1 MWFRVKRLERLARQ
15 AGRDKSYRAV
25 VWQRFGKNPLA
36 RWALRVLYVL
46 IFIALTAD
54 FLANEKPLYCRVDGQ
69 THFPVLRQYLVDLG
83 LAEWEA
89 RFVNNDWKDLAYES
103 VIWAPIPYSARTIDR
118 RNMNFRDPFGEQ
130 NVPSLHFR
138 HWLGTDQIGRDVA
151 AGMIAGTRT
160 AMLVGIIA
168 MAIASLIGIV
178 LGALAGFFGDDRL
191 RLSRIV
197 LFLNLLG
204 LTAGLFYGFVVRG
217 YNIAEGTFG
226 LEILK
231 SLGILALCLAVANL
245 LAFPLRRLAWLGATV
260 RLPIDLLV
268 MRSIEIINSIPGLLL
283 ILSVV
288 AVIEDSNILHVMVII
303 GLIGWTGIAR
313 FTRAEMLRIRNLEYI
328 EAAQALGLKRRRI
341 ILRHALPNAV
351 TPVLITIAFGVAGA
365 ILTEATLTF
374 LSIGVAAEQVT
385 WGSLLNLARS
395 NASAWWL
402 AIFPGFAIFIS
413 VTVFNLIGEGLT
425 DALEARE

>member
-1 MWFRVKRLERLARQ
+1 MWFRGKRLERLARQ
-15 AGRDKSYRAV
+15 AGRDKSYRAI
-25 VWQRFGKNPLA
+25 VWRRFGKNPLA
-36 RWALRVLYVL
+36 RWALRMLYVL

-69 THFPVLRQYLVDLG
+69 TQFPVLRQYLVDLG

-130 NVPSLHFR
+130 NVPSLRFR

-204 LTAGLFYGFVVRG
+204 LVAGLFYGFVVRG

-413 VTVFNLIGEGLT
+413 VTVFNLIGEGLS